1 MFRSPSWTLRNLAS
15 RGLCRGPK
23 AGGLEFVKP
32 RQEQNIPFSRLSGT
46 QDTRDGAIRCRRTTK
61 IAQQNPIRGIPES
74 GGEAGTRGTAKE
86 AAPCRE
92 SRRRNQGCGLVWP
105 GCPVN
110 SNRAIMGGY
119 VVRPDSVIVPFNC
132 QGRASCT
139 PDCFPSG
146 YRMRDALIPD
156 KSESE

>member
-1 MFRSPSWTLRNLAS
+1 MDFVEARKPAGSNLSNQDKSRTFLSADFPGHKTQEMGRSDAGARQRSHSRIRSVRYRNL
-15 RGLCRGPK
+15 GEKLGP
-23 AGGLEFVKP
+23 AA
-32 RQEQNIPFSRLSGT
+32 RQ
-46 QDTRDGAIRCRRTTK
+46 RR
-61 IAQQNPIRGIPES
+61 QP
-74 GGEAGTRGTAKE
+74 
-86 AAPCRE
+86 PCRE
-92 SRRRNQGCGLVWP
+92 SRRRNQGCGLVWL

>member
-1 MFRSPSWTLRNLAS
+1 MDFVEARKPAGSNLSNQDKS
-15 RGLCRGPK
+15 RT
-23 AGGLEFVKP
+23 F
-32 RQEQNIPFSRLSGT
+32 LSADFPGHN
-46 QDTRDGAIRCRRTTK
+46 TRDGAIRCRRTTK

-74 GGEAGTRGTAKE
+74 GGEAGTRGAAKE

-92 SRRRNQGCGLVWP
+92 SRRRNQGCGLVWL

-110 SNRAIMGGY
+110 SNRVIMGGY
-119 VVRPDSVIVPFNC
+119 VVRPDSVIVPFNY